1 MTLKTLKKFGRPPIL
16 QSFEQYVINSRVK
29 TSILLEL
36 LFKVKRFKNTSMQIE
51 HLSMMLS
58 FLKKIKVVSK
68 INGTDVTSRMNFI
81 NGWLISINGLLKL
94 WVLLN
99 ESTRHPSEYVL
110 FTNRLNQD
118 CLENLFAIHYFK
130 DINDIL
136 CHINP
141 QKVGPTNVVLPE
153 PSSRGRNIAH
163 SAFASPAST
172 LFRAISDQLE

>member
-1 MTLKTLKKFGRPPIL
+1 
-16 QSFEQYVINSRVK
+16 
-29 TSILLEL
+29 
-36 LFKVKRFKNTSMQIE
+36 MQIE

-118 CLENLFAIHYFK
+118 CLENLFGMF
-130 DINDIL
+130 
-136 CHINP
+136 
-141 QKVGPTNVVLPE
+141 
-153 PSSRGRNIAH
+153 RNKN
-163 SAFASPAST
+163 
-172 LFRAISDQLE
+172 RNN